1 VALITI
7 PQQTRSGEWQMTS
20 ASLAARYDTCQVT
33 LNILP
38 TDYVNPAKTL
48 TLEVRTSADNGQT
61 WQHAFGFTW
70 VGGPR
75 TGKDGTPNPAP
86 MTGFS
91 LAAYEG
97 RRVGVFVGIPSPLTL
112 GATVLLQ

>member
-1 VALITI
+1 MALITI

-20 ASLAARYDTCQVT
+20 ASIAARYDTCQVT

-38 TDYVNPAKTL
+38 TDYVNPAKSL
-48 TLEVRTSADNGQT
+48 VLEIRVSADNGQT
-61 WQHAFGFTW
+61 WQHAFGFRW

-75 TGKDGTPNPAP
+75 TGKTGESNPAP
-86 MTGFS
+86 MVGFS
-91 LAAYEG
+91 LGQYEG
-97 RRVGVFVGIPSPLTL
+97 QRVGVFVAIPEPLTL